1 MIAAEFTF
9 PDLVT
14 KVRANERRIG
24 EEIIVAM
31 QTNRGMLFDAEG
43 NYNGHEAW
51 AKPMLREGQA
61 LAARGVLKKSLA
73 PGTTNGNAGPGGIA
87 QIDGQKYTIGT
98 DVAYAAMM
106 NFGTTKMPD
115 GIMRPVRAKALRIP
129 LPSGKKATKAAK
141 TLRKGSDEGFI
152 YRKWVRIPERRF
164 DVITQQDREEF
175 DAAFA
180 AAVAEVLRG

>member
-1 MIAAEFTF
+1 MITATFTF
-9 PDLVT
+9 PDLLE
-14 KVRANERRIG
+14 KVRANEKRIG
-24 EEIIVAM
+24 EEVIVAM

-51 AKPMLREGQA
+51 AKPRLREGQA
-61 LAARGVLKKSLA
+61 LANRGVLKKSLA
-73 PGTTNGNAGPGGIA
+73 PGTDSGNAGPGGIA
-87 QIDGQKYTIGT
+87 TIDGQKVTIGT

-106 NFGTTKMPD
+106 NFGTTRMPD

-129 LPSGKKATKAAK
+129 LPSGKKATAGAK
-141 TLRKGSDEGFI
+141 KLRKTSDEGFI

-164 DVITQQDREEF
+164 DTITQADRDEF

-180 AAVAEVLRG
+180 AAIAEVLRG